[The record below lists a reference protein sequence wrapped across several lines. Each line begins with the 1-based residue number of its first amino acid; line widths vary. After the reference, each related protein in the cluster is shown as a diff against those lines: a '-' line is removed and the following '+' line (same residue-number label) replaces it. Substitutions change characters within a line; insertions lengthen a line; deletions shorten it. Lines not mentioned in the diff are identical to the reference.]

1 MKLSTK
7 GRYALRAMLELA
19 NNYYENNN
27 SLIDLKHI
35 AKKQQLPIKYLE
47 HLMSDLKNAGLILS
61 ERGFA
66 GGYKL
71 KDDPKNINLFL
82 ILNSTENITNLTQCL
97 DQEFSCELKKMCATV
112 EIWSGLRNV
121 IIKYFE
127 SLSLKNLYDI
137 EKRKLNNVTV
147 K

>member
-47 HLMSDLKNAGLILS
+47 HLMSDLKKANLVFS
-61 ERGFA
+61 ERGFS

-71 KDDPKNINLFL
+71 KDDPNNINLFL
-82 ILNSTENITNLTQCL
+82 ILNSTENIANLTQCL
-97 DQEFSCELKKMCATV
+97 DKEFLCDLKKTCATF
-112 EIWSGLRNV
+112 EIWSGLKEV
-121 IIKYFE
+121 IIKYLQ

-137 EKRKLNNVTV
+137 EKRKLSYAKT